1 MLRMHY
7 DLFQNPEEIT
17 NLMALI
23 LQQFDKQLLDR
34 YPCIFKQYIH
44 IYTTNKT
51 RRRAKPCLIFA
62 NTTRNNPIQ
71 WLQYL

>member
-34 YPCIFKQYIH
+34 HTLVYLNSISISTLQ
-44 IYTTNKT
+44 T
-51 RRRAKPCLIFA
+51 RQGGEQNHVSSLPTPLE
-62 NTTRNNPIQ
+62 TIQ
-71 WLQYL
+71 SNGYSI